1 MSLPFRSRLARLT
14 RVTFAGTWILGLAM
28 CVFLPAAMYGQAA
41 AGTASLTGVLTD
53 PSGAVMPDVE
63 VTVRNVDTNV
73 SRTVKSNEVGR
84 FEVVAL
90 QPGRYEI
97 KAEKPG
103 FTTLVRS
110 GITLNVGAR
119 AVVNLEMALST
130 AAQTV
135 TVQSELPTVDQN
147 KTEVSTII
155 NLNDMRNLPL
165 NGRRW
170 DAFVMTT
177 PGATNDGNF
186 GLITFR
192 GISGLYNNNMIDG
205 ADNNQAFFSE
215 AKGRTRLAYGISSEA
230 IQEFQVGTSNF
241 SAQYGRAAGG
251 IINAVTKSGTNQ
263 THGTFFYLI
272 RDDALNAAN
281 SISGPALVALGL
293 PKKPKDRRQ
302 QFGPSLG
309 GAIQKDKLFY
319 FLSYD
324 QQKRVFPAV
333 VVPFSQAFLASTG
346 SAPGL
351 ANAKAF
357 YQSLLGPQDRQ
368 GNQWV
373 GLARV
378 DYNLN
383 SRNQLSAT
391 VNILRWDSPNGIQTA
406 PTHGFHESANG
417 SDNVSTE
424 TVIGRWTATI
434 TPMLVSQLRGHWGRD
449 FETQNPNAPGPYVT
463 VTNGIN
469 FGMPNFLP
477 RAAYP
482 DERRWQLSQDFN
494 WLRGRHS
501 VKFGYDVTRVFDKMI
516 NLYRGGAE
524 YNYSTLNDIALDCAN
539 LSLPLPLKNCVAS
552 TGFGGVDGKHYSNF
566 FQTFDALGLNGKTEF
581 STVDWAFYVE
591 DSIKPVSNLTLNL
604 GLRYDLQNMPR
615 LTGNPAAPGT
625 TRINT
630 DKNNFGPRVAMAWDP
645 FKKQKT
651 VLRAGAGMYYGRT
664 QNSTIVNLMNNNG
677 VRFVSFNYR
686 PTTPGS
692 PVFPN
697 VLPSIPSGSGL
708 KSDIIFASSDFA
720 NPLIYQ
726 MEFTIEQEI
735 YRNLSLTASYLA
747 SRGQRLPVFRDT
759 NLPLPGVATYTV
771 CGSPQAGSS
780 TVCSDPV
787 ATYPVTFFSG
797 PRPNP
802 NFGAIAVAD
811 SVINSW
817 YNGFVLQA
825 RHRFAYGFQLQA
837 ALTISKAQD
846 NGQSLITFSSFNQPV
861 NPFNLRQDY
870 ALSDLDQRKRFT
882 MSGYWEPPFRRIGN
896 RPLRAFLDGFSLS
909 GIVAL
914 FDGRPFSPGI
924 SGNPTPAGTASG
936 ITGAAASSTSRV
948 PFLGRNIYTSPGGA
962 TVDAR
967 LAREIR
973 FSERVRW
980 QLIAE
985 AFNVFNRVNITGIN
999 TTQYNIRNTILF
1011 PRTDFRSISATGT
1024 NLMRERQWQLGTR
1037 FSF

>member
-1 MSLPFRSRLARLT
+1 MSLLFRARFARST
-14 RVTFAGTWILGLAM
+14 RALHAGMWILGLALCM
-28 CVFLPAAMYGQAA
+28 VFPAVAFGQAA
-41 AGTASLTGVLTD
+41 AGTAGITGVLTD

-73 SRTVKSNEVGR
+73 ARTVKSNEVGR
-84 FEVVAL
+84 YEVVAL

-97 KAEKPG
+97 TAEKSG
-103 FTTLVRS
+103 FASLSRT
-110 GITLNVGAR
+110 GINLQVGAR
-119 AVVNLEMALST
+119 AVVNLEMAIST

-135 TVQSELPTVDQN
+135 TVQSDVAAVDQN
-147 KTEVSTII
+147 KTEVSTVI

-251 IINAVTKSGTNQ
+251 IINAVTRTGTNQ
-263 THGTFFYLI
+263 MHGTFFYLI
-272 RDDALNAAN
+272 RDDALNATN
-281 SISGPALVALGL
+281 SISGPALTALGL

-309 GAIQKDKLFY
+309 GAIVKDKLFY

-333 VVPFSQAFLASTG
+333 VVPFSQAFLSSTG

-351 ANAKAF
+351 ANAKSF

-368 GNQWV
+368 GNQYV
-373 GLARV
+373 GLGRV

-391 VNILRWDSPNGIQTA
+391 LNVLRWDSPNGIQTA
-406 PTHGFHESANG
+406 PTHGYHYSANG
-417 SDNVSTE
+417 SDNVATE
-424 TVIGRWTATI
+424 SIIGRWTATV
-434 TPMLVSQLRGHWGRD
+434 TPTLVSQLRGQWGRD
-449 FETQNPNAPGPYVT
+449 FETQMPNEPGPYVT

-477 RAAYP
+477 RSAYP
-482 DERRWQLSQDFN
+482 DERRWQLTQDFN

-501 VKFGYDVTRVFDKMI
+501 VKFGYDLTRVHDKMI

-524 YNYSTLNDIALDCAN
+524 YNYSTLNDIALDCSNMSAF
-539 LSLPLPLKNCVAS
+539 PLKNCIAS
-552 TGFGGVDGKHYSNF
+552 TGFGGVDGKHYTNF
-566 FQTFDALGLNGKTEF
+566 YQAFDALGLDGKTEF
-581 STVDWAFYVE
+581 STLDWALYIE
-591 DSIKPVSNLTLNL
+591 DSIKPVPNLTLNV
-604 GLRYDLQNMPR
+604 GLRYDRQTMPS
-615 LTGNPAAPGT
+615 LTGNPVEPAT
-625 TRINT
+625 SRVNT
-630 DKNNFGPRVAMAWDP
+630 DTNNFGPRVAMAWDP

-651 VLRAGAGMYYGRT
+651 VIRAGAGLYYGRT
-664 QNSTIVNLMNNNG
+664 QNSTIVNLMTNNG
-677 VRFVSFNYR
+677 ARFVSFNYR
-686 PTTPGS
+686 PTNAGS

-697 VLPSIPSGSGL
+697 VLPGMPTGSAL
-708 KSDIIFASSDFA
+708 KSDIVFASSDFA

-726 MEFTIEQEI
+726 MEFTIEQEVT
-735 YRNLSLTASYLA
+735 RNLSLTASYLS

-759 NLPLPGVATYTV
+759 NLPVPGIASYTV
-771 CGSPQAGSS
+771 CGSPQVGSS
-780 TVCSDPV
+780 TTCSDPV
-787 ATYPVTFFSG
+787 GTYTVPFFSG
-797 PRPNP
+797 ARPNA
-802 NFGAIAVAD
+802 NFGAMAVAD

-825 RHRFAYGFQLQA
+825 RHRFAYGFQMQA
-837 ALTISKAQD
+837 SLTISKAQD
-846 NGQSLITFSSFNQPV
+846 NGQSLITFTSFNQPV

-882 MSGYWEPPFRRIGN
+882 MSGLWEPPFRRISN
-896 RPLRAFLDGFSLS
+896 RPLRAFFDGFQIS

-914 FDGRPFSPGI
+914 FDGRPYSPGI
-924 SGNPTPAGTASG
+924 SGSPSPAGTASG

-948 PFLGRNIYTSPGGA
+948 AFLGRNIYTSPGGA

-973 FSERVRW
+973 ISERFRW

-985 AFNVFNRVNITGIN
+985 AFNILNRINITGIN
-999 TTQYNIRNTILF
+999 TTQYNIRNTVLF
-1011 PRTDFRSISATGT
+1011 PRTDWQSVSATGT

-1037 FSF
+1037 LTF